1 MLCIFRS
8 ECVSFHD
15 VQLHTALLSS
25 ASVWCHQVTC
35 PARSNLLLRSAHVAE
50 YRGLLN
56 ILWKGE
62 THISSSSQSR
72 VHVSLQKHPPTN
84 NEINGTFIF
93 IGLLSLL
100 LTEEDKDDQKDCN
113 SLHSGSRHPGQASYQ
128 DAVTLY
134 SYVPPAAAYQEDQ

>member
-1 MLCIFRS
+1 MIGLSVYC
-8 ECVSFHD
+8 HD
-15 VQLHTALLSS
+15 VQLHTGPLVLCLRIISLAADHSYD
-25 ASVWCHQVTC
+25 VTR
-35 PARSNLLLRSAHVAE
+35 PAIRTATTTAVCILRKVVK
-50 YRGLLN
+50 YR
-56 ILWKGE
+56 GE

-72 VHVSLQKHPPTN
+72 VQVSLHKHPPTN

-93 IGLLSLL
+93 KGLLSLL

>member
-1 MLCIFRS
+1 MMSPGDLPS
-8 ECVSFHD
+8 
-15 VQLHTALLSS
+15 
-25 ASVWCHQVTC
+25 QVHP
-35 PARSNLLLRSAHVAE
+35 PAEKCTR
-50 YRGLLN
+50 
-56 ILWKGE
+56 
-62 THISSSSQSR
+62 SR
-72 VHVSLQKHPPTN
+72 VQRTAEHSVERRDTQVSLQKHPPTN